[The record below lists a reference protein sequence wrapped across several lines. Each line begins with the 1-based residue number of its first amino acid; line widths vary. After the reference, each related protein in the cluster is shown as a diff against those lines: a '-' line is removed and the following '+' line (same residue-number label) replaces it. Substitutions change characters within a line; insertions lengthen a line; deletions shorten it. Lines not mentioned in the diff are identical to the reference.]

1 MTYYWRARAD
11 FQAYAQERLHLLE
24 QISAELNG
32 AQLEIVVDL
41 LLAPPRQKFQE
52 VKLFFRKFL
61 AGVFHVKQP
70 NDLGEARPLKKVLE
84 KII

>member
-1 MTYYWRARAD
+1 LTYYWRARAD

-52 VKLFFRKFL
+52 VKLFFQEIFGGSVSR
-61 AGVFHVKQP
+61 
-70 NDLGEARPLKKVLE
+70 ETT
-84 KII
+84 